1 MAVMPGRELT
11 PSSAA
16 EDQNVIVFGL
26 RHTVPP
32 LASEK
37 PARRRL

>member
-1 MAVMPGRELT
+1 VPGRELAA
-11 PSSAA
+11 SSAA

-26 RHTVPP
+26 RHALPP